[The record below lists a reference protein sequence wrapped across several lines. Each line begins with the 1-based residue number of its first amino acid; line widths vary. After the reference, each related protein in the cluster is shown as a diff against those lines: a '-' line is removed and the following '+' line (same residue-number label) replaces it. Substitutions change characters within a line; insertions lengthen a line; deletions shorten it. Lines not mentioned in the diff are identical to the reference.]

1 MSSEEYESNVKL
13 WEAVKTTDPKHQ
25 KPVEYGKRKFTAVDP
40 QWQLQQATKLWG
52 PYGERWGLCDLK
64 HEIVRMD
71 GFSTEG
77 PYIEYA
83 IILSAK
89 FFYPSSSGEE
99 VSFEIMNDD
108 KFVRGQETL
117 KKLVT
122 NTRSKALS
130 WLGFSAD
137 VFMGMYDDIEYVKD
151 LKERS
156 RQVDAM
162 RDKMIDAVKG
172 SKTALELE
180 KNKVKIDNAIK
191 ANKLS
196 DPEAIKEVWDEVA
209 MKEASLLFQ

>member
-1 MSSEEYESNVKL
+1 MKL
-13 WEAVKTTDPKHQ
+13 WDAVKTTDPKHQ
-25 KPVEYGKRKFTAVDP
+25 KPVKYGSRAFTAVDP

-108 KFVRGQETL
+108 KFSRGQETL

-130 WLGFSAD
+130 WLGFSSD
-137 VFMGMYDDIEYVKD
+137 VFMGLYDDRDYVAD

-156 RQVDAM
+156 KERNAL
-162 RDKMIDAVKG
+162 RDRIVSSVESAE
-172 SKTALELE
+172 SLEALD
-180 KNKVKIDNAIK
+180 KVRGKVKQAIEK
-191 ANKLS
+191 KRAV
-196 DPEAIKEVWDEVA
+196 DPEVIQEINDALDA
-209 MKEASLLFQ
+209 REAALSFL